1 MYPVSARFLPR
12 LAEDHRPLTEVK
24 LFLTDGRVIDLEH
37 VGGSVTVD
45 RAQAIRRTC
54 TVTVADPSLIPRTP
68 ADQLATYGAKLRI
81 SRGVEYGN
89 PNDTELVPLGVFRL
103 DSVDGDVTEG
113 PVTLQGKGLEAV
125 VADDKFT
132 APFKVSGTV
141 AGAVAALIQRSI
153 PTADVISLI
162 VDQPIGSRVFD
173 VEADPW
179 AGAQEVAAAAG
190 AEVYANADGVF
201 VISTLPDLLT
211 TTPVWAVEATE
222 GGVYISGNRAM
233 SSDGVYNGVL
243 ARGEN
248 TSENVPPVSYL
259 AVDTDPTSPTYWSG
273 PYGRRP
279 MFYSS
284 STLTTTNACAQ
295 AANLKLA
302 AARAPNA
309 SGDISALPN
318 PALEPGDV
326 IRVTHED
333 GSRELHQVASFSV
346 PLDLGGDFPISTIS
360 AKEDA

>member
-1 MYPVSARFLPR
+1 MYPVSPRFLPR

-24 LFLTDGRVIDLEH
+24 LFLTTGQVVDLEH
-37 VGGSVTVD
+37 TGGSVTVD

-68 ADQLATYGAKLRI
+68 SDQLATYGAQLRI

-103 DSVDGDVTEG
+103 DSVDGDVSEG

-125 VADDKFT
+125 VADDRFT
-132 APFKVSGTV
+132 APYKVSGTV
-141 AGAVAALIQRSI
+141 VGAVTALIQRSL

-211 TTPVWAVEATE
+211 ATPVWAVEATE
-222 GGVYISGNRAM
+222 GGVYVSGNRAM

-248 TSENVPPVSYL
+248 TSENAPPVSYL
-259 AVDTDPTSPTYWSG
+259 AIDSDPTSPTYWSG
-273 PYGRRP
+273 PYGHRP

-346 PLDLGGDFPISTIS
+346 PLDIGGDFPISTIS